1 MPPYPCPPSQKTIYR
16 AAKFVPTIMEPS
28 HWAANTNRIARALFT
43 RPCPDPKGM
52 VKDSDN
58 SGRLEVDGEEF
69 SRMSDDVAFQQIPH
83 AYKNYW
89 DLNAIR

>member
-1 MPPYPCPPSQKTIYR
+1 MPPYPYPPSQKPIYR
-16 AAKFVPTIMEPS
+16 AKKLSKNKNEPA
-28 HWAANTNRIARALFT
+28 HTNARALFT

-58 SGRLEVDGEEF
+58 SGRLDIDGEEF

-83 AYKNYW
+83 AYISYW